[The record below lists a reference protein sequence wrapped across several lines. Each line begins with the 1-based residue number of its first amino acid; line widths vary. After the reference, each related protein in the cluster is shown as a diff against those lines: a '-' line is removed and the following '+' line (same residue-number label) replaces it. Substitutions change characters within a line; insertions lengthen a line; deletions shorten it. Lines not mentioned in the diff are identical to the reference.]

1 MDFLY
6 SKRGLLFLFLFLIAI
21 LVFINRRMDQKHELK
36 MSKNFSK
43 QNPKNIEAQAKY
55 RKATTQKPDNKLNS
69 FLDYIKMLLTLF

>member
-1 MDFLY
+1 M
-6 SKRGLLFLFLFLIAI
+6 FLFLIAI

-55 RKATTQKPDNKLNS
+55 RKASMKKKSNIIKKIIHAFSWLNN
-69 FLDYIKMLLTLF
+69 LL